1 MEFPAIFLTLKYA
14 LAMLLVGIGG
24 VEVSGFFPVRARPA
38 ALRDGLSN
46 VLIVIFLL
54 TILVLLV
61 TALWLSLTK
70 LSWPVTIIAGGLALL
85 GAPLAF
91 QLIPTRFWD
100 CRSGVGTAT
109 LVTCIA
115 LVVMLRAHI

>member
-24 VEVSGFFPVRARPA
+24 VEVSGFFPARARPA

-46 VLIVIFLL
+46 VLIAILLL
-54 TILVLLV
+54 TLLALLA
-61 TALWLSLTK
+61 TALWLGLTK

-100 CRSGVGTAT
+100 CRSGIGTAA

-115 LVVMLRAHI
+115 LVMLLRAHI